1 MAASDLVTIIPGA
14 SPLQQMANSVN
25 ADAGAIN
32 SIANAW
38 QKASGKSSDEA
49 QAVGKSAEQALEPW
63 RGSGADAFSS
73 LMDKFGTASANT
85 EQTLDNAGQA
95 LSAAAENLATAHKNI
110 ESICQT
116 LYDDV
121 INQPKAQWT
130 KEPITGW
137 VQQAIS
143 QASSQITQ
151 VESELGPIVTSLQGY
166 LSAMKGSQSFS
177 ALSLPSGGTFDP
189 TVSTS
194 GSGLPS
200 VPGTTAGTTG
210 TGGISLAGTAGGNGS
225 GSAGGTGGGGT
236 GSGGSATSPGGFS
249 DPQGFGQVPI
259 PTGTPAAPG
268 TVNTWITEAMKI
280 LEENGVP
287 ASELNANDIWII
299 IQHESS
305 GNPNAVNNWD
315 SNAAAGTP
323 SEGLMQTIGPT
334 FNAYALPG
342 HTQIFNPVDNIIAG
356 VRYAISRYGSLSNV
370 PGVKA
375 VNAGEPYVGY

>member
-25 ADAGAIN
+25 ADVGAIN

-38 QKASGKSSDEA
+38 QGASSKSSDEA

-63 RGSGADAFSS
+63 KGSGADAFSS
-73 LMDKFGTASANT
+73 LMDTFGTACANT

-95 LSAAAENLATAHKNI
+95 LSAAAEYLSTAHKNI

-121 INQPKAQWT
+121 IKIPQAKWNQAPV
-130 KEPITGW
+130 PGL
-137 VQQAIS
+137 VQTAIS

-151 VESELGPIVTSLQGY
+151 VESELGPVVTSLQGY
-166 LSAMKGSQSFS
+166 LSAMKGSRSFS
-177 ALSLPSGGTFDP
+177 ALTLPSGGTFDP
-189 TVSTS
+189 SLST
-194 GSGLPS
+194 GGPGLPT
-200 VPGTTAGTTG
+200 VPSSKTGTTG
-210 TGGISLAGTAGGNGS
+210 TTGISLAGTGAASS
-225 GSAGGTGGGGT
+225 GSGTGGVGGT
-236 GSGGSATSPGGFS
+236 GSGGSSSAGGFS
-249 DPQGFGQVPI
+249 DPSGFGQVPV
-259 PTGTPAAPG
+259 PSGGTSAAPG
-268 TVNTWITEAMKI
+268 TVNTWISEAMKI

-299 IQHESS
+299 IEHESS
-305 GNPNAVNNWD
+305 GNPDAVNNWD

-370 PGVKA
+370 PGVRA

>member
-14 SPLQQMANSVN
+14 APLQQIANSVN

-32 SIANAW
+32 DIANAW
-38 QKASGKSSDEA
+38 QGASGKSSD
-49 QAVGKSAEQALEPW
+49 QSKAVGKAAEQALEPW
-63 RGSGADAFSS
+63 KGSGADAFTNVMNS
-73 LMDKFGTASANT
+73 FGTACAST

-95 LSAAAENLATAHKNI
+95 LSAAAEDLGNAHKNI

-121 INQPKAQWT
+121 TKLPTKDWT
-130 KEPITGW
+130 KAPVPGLVE
-137 VQQAIS
+137 QAIS
-143 QASSQITQ
+143 QANGQ
-151 VESELGPIVTSLQGY
+151 VTTLESELRPIVTSLQGY
-166 LSAMKGSQSFS
+166 LSTLKGPHSFS
-177 ALSLPSGGTFDP
+177 ALTLPSGDPFDP
-189 TVSTS
+189 SLSVGGPGQPT
-194 GSGLPS
+194 
-200 VPGTTAGTTG
+200 VPGTTGTPG
-210 TGGISLAGTAGGNGS
+210 TGGISLAGTGGTNG
-225 GSAGGTGGGGT
+225 GTAGGTGA
-236 GSGGSATSPGGFS
+236 GGSASAGGFS
-249 DPQGFGQVPI
+249 DTSGFGQVPV
-259 PTGTPAAPG
+259 PSGTPAAPG
-268 TVNTWITEAMKI
+268 TVNTWIKEAMAI
-280 LEENGVP
+280 LEKNGVP

-305 GNPNAVNNWD
+305 GNPDAVNNWD

-342 HTQIFNPVDNIIAG
+342 HTQILNPVDNIIAG

-370 PGVKA
+370 PGVRA